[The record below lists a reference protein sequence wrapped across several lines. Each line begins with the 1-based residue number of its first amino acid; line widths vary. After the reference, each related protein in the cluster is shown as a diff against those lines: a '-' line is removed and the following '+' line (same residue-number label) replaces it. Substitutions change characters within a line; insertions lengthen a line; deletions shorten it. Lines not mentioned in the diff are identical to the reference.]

1 MEACEGTS
9 LGAPNGY
16 AVKNRLKWW
25 ATRTLY
31 HPWKMTAIRASQD
44 TTSTVGSTTSLN
56 VSSPTVA
63 NVPTVRTAVSASPG
77 ATVTAACTDL
87 TLTASP
93 SGGIGGPISVA
104 WVLLSHTPSTVTAS
118 ITEIKRLLAIATS
131 TQSRFAPSPN
141 LGCGDAS
148 VTIPSAL
155 LEAGTTLT
163 FTHEAFT
170 WWVGAGGAALTKK
183 SPTIST
189 TITVTDAHI
198 PTVVI
203 DEAPTLSITKSD
215 VLSVTARG
223 EQPGCSS
230 SAASGSLTYAWS
242 MVVKSSGVAVAHLE
256 RSNVSPNPSILSL
269 PANMLAADQTYTLT
283 VTVSVGTRS
292 TLTSSSASVEVVVAA
307 SPLVAMGT

>member
-155 LEAGTTLT
+155 LEANTTLT
-163 FTHEAFT
+163 FTHEAFV
-170 WWVGAGGAALTKK
+170 WWMGAEGALTKK
-183 SPTIST
+183 SPPIST
-189 TITVTDAHI
+189 TITVTAAHI
-198 PTVVI
+198 PTVTV

-223 EQPGCSS
+223 QQPGCSS
-230 SAASGSLTYAWS
+230 DAASGLLTYAWS
-242 MVVKSSGVAVAHLE
+242 MVVKSSGVAEAHLE
-256 RSNVSPNPSILSL
+256 RSNMSPNPSIISL

-283 VTVSVGTRS
+283 VTVSVGTGS

-307 SPLVAMGT
+307 SPLVAMGA